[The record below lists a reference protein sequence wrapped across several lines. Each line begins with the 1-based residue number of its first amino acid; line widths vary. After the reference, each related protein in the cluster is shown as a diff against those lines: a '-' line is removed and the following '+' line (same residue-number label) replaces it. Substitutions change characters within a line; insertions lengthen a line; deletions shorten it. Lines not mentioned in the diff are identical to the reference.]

1 MQSVNLF
8 RIAIAEE
15 TKMVEVL
22 SKSDRAGALARLK
35 DWHETDGG
43 KAIAKTF
50 AFDDFNAAFGF
61 MARVALV
68 AEKMDH
74 HPDWSNS
81 YDKVVVTLAT
91 HSAGGV
97 TSSDIDLAE
106 AMNRIAATP

>member
-1 MQSVNLF
+1 
-8 RIAIAEE
+8 
-15 TKMVEVL
+15 MVEVL

-35 DWHETDGG
+35 DWREANGG

-61 MARVALV
+61 MVRVALV

-81 YDKVVVTLAT
+81 YDKVVVTLST

-97 TSSDIDLAE
+97 TSSDILLAE
-106 AMNRIAATP
+106 AMDAISNQ

>member
-1 MQSVNLF
+1 M
-8 RIAIAEE
+8 A
-15 TKMVEVL
+15 EVL

-50 AFDDFNAAFGF
+50 AFDDFSAAFGF

-97 TSSDIDLAE
+97 TSSDIELAE
-106 AMNRIAATP
+106 AMNRIAATS

>member
-1 MQSVNLF
+1 
-8 RIAIAEE
+8 
-15 TKMVEVL
+15 MVEVL

-35 DWHETDGG
+35 DWRAANGG

-50 AFDDFNAAFGF
+50 SFGAFNAAFGF
-61 MARVALV
+61 MVRVALV

-81 YDKVVVTLAT
+81 YDKVVVTLST

-97 TSSDIDLAE
+97 TRSDILLAE
-106 AMNRIAATP
+106 AMDEISNQ

>member
-1 MQSVNLF
+1 MPEL
-8 RIAIAEE
+8 
-15 TKMVEVL
+15 L
-22 SKSDRAGALARLK
+22 SKSDRVAALARLK
-35 DWHETDGG
+35 NWRAVDRG
-43 KAIAKTF
+43 KAITRTF

-81 YDKVVVTLAT
+81 YAKVIVSLST

-97 TSSDIDLAE
+97 TSSDILLADGMDE
-106 AMNRIAATP
+106 IARQ

>member
-1 MQSVNLF
+1 M
-8 RIAIAEE
+8 AEL
-15 TKMVEVL
+15 L
-22 SKSDRAGALARLK
+22 SQTDRLAALVRLK
-35 DWHETDGG
+35 NWREVDGA
-43 KAIAKTF
+43 KAITRTF

-81 YDKVVVTLAT
+81 YDKVVVTLST

-97 TSSDIDLAE
+97 TSSDILLAE
-106 AMNRIAATP
+106 AMDEIGGQ

>member
-1 MQSVNLF
+1 MAQ
-8 RIAIAEE
+8 
-15 TKMVEVL
+15 VL

-35 DWHETDGG
+35 DWREADGG

-50 AFDDFNAAFGF
+50 AFEDFSAAFGF
-61 MARVALV
+61 MVRVALV

-81 YDKVVVTLAT
+81 YDKVTVTLST

-97 TSSDIDLAE
+97 TSFDIRLAE
-106 AMNRIAATP
+106 AMDAIAASS

>member
-1 MQSVNLF
+1 MAD
-8 RIAIAEE
+8 I
-15 TKMVEVL
+15 L
-22 SKSDRAGALARLK
+22 SKSDRTAALARLQG
-35 DWHETDGG
+35 WREADGG

-50 AFDDFNAAFGF
+50 GFEDFSTAFGF

-81 YDKVVVTLAT
+81 YDKVAVTLST

-97 TSSDIDLAE
+97 TDSDILLAE
-106 AMNRIAATP
+106 AMDAIGDQ

>member
-1 MQSVNLF
+1 M
-8 RIAIAEE
+8 A
-15 TKMVEVL
+15 EVL
-22 SKSDRAGALARLK
+22 SKPERAGALARLK
-35 DWHETDGG
+35 DWREAEGG
-43 KAIAKTF
+43 KTITKTF

-81 YDKVVVTLAT
+81 YAKVIVSLST

-97 TSSDIDLAE
+97 TSSDILLAE
-106 AMNRIAATP
+106 AMDEIARQ